1 MSDDL
6 SGWNVY
12 QLGQLIE
19 RGSAELQTGPFG
31 TMLNSS
37 EYTVTGTPVIAV
49 QDICENKL
57 SHHKFVYVNESTVK
71 RLSRYKV
78 KKGDII
84 FGRKGAVERRAIIK
98 KSEDGWLQ
106 GSDCIRL
113 RFDDSI
119 DATFISYQFGSES
132 HREWM
137 LQFANGAT
145 MPSLNQQIL
154 KLLPIRLPPLPEQKA
169 IANVLSSLDDK
180 IDLLHRQNKTLE
192 SMAETLFRQWFVEEA
207 QEEWETRPLSTIAK
221 FLNGLACQKY
231 PPQNGFDRLPVLK
244 IKELSSG
251 ITELSD
257 WATSKVKPEYI
268 VEFGDV
274 IFAWSATLMVKVWN
288 GGRCVL
294 NQHLFKLTS
303 ADFPKWFYLMWC
315 KHHLAEFISIS
326 SGHATTMGHIKR
338 GDLDAAMV
346 IVPSEHEL
354 TEMSKIMNPILENQ
368 IANAKQIKSLE
379 KLRDALLPKL
389 MSGDVRIKN

>member
-1 MSDDL
+1 MSEGL

-31 TMLNSS
+31 TMLNAS

-49 QDICENKL
+49 QDIGENKL
-57 SHHKFVYVNESTVK
+57 SHHKFVYVNEFTVK

-98 KSEDGWLQ
+98 ISEDGWLQ

-154 KLLPIRLPPLPEQKA
+154 KLLPIRLPSLPEQKA

-192 SMAETLFRQWFVEEA
+192 SMAETLFRQWFIEEV
-207 QEEWETRPLSTIAK
+207 QEEWETRPLSAIAK

-231 PPQNGFDRLPVLK
+231 PPQDGFDRLPVLK

-274 IFAWSATLMVKVWN
+274 IFAWSASLMVKIWD
-288 GGRCVL
+288 GERCVL

-354 TEMSKIMNPILENQ
+354 KGMSKIMTPILDRQ
-368 IANAKQIKSLE
+368 IANAKQIRSLE
-379 KLRDALLPKL
+379 KLRETLLPKL
-389 MSGDVRIKN
+389 MNGEVIVIN